1 MLPKIDGISLFRMIR
16 KESDVPVIMLTAK
29 DSDLDRILGLEL
41 GADDYITKPFN
52 TRELI
57 ARIRAVERRMD
68 KSKNLMGHI
77 TIQEPL
83 TRADSK

>member
-16 KESDVPVIMLTAK
+16 QESNVPIIMLTAK
-29 DSDLDRILGLEL
+29 DSDIDKILGLEL

-57 ARIRAVERRMD
+57 ARIRTVIRRTD
-68 KSKNLMGHI
+68 RVSNEEARKDVSY
-77 TIQEPL
+77 QEI
-83 TRADSK
+83 